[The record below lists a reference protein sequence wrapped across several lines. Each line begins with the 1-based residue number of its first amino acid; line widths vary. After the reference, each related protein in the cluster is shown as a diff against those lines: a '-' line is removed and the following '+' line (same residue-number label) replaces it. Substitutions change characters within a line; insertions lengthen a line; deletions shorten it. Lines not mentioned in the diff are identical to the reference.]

1 MLRLSEST
9 DIVGIVSKCLSSLGP
24 KFHSSAQFVTGELT
38 QMPARDVFH
47 HRSSPVIA
55 AVVSVKLSISV
66 GLYRPDPLCCRENK
80 HTPRAPASELSHAF
94 LEQVILM
101 SFHCYIPAS
110 AAPDWQDA
118 SSVVTDWPPLQLTVF
133 FTPHCFQLEDNT
145 GSSHVLRTVGGRK
158 EGTSYSLH
166 QTWETARAKA
176 IDFFVRQPEIAEY
189 EMIWESLHGF
199 ASLIFERQSVPR
211 TRKRVA
217 ETMP

>member
-1 MLRLSEST
+1 
-9 DIVGIVSKCLSSLGP
+9 
-24 KFHSSAQFVTGELT
+24 
-38 QMPARDVFH
+38 
-47 HRSSPVIA
+47 
-55 AVVSVKLSISV
+55 
-66 GLYRPDPLCCRENK
+66 
-80 HTPRAPASELSHAF
+80 
-94 LEQVILM
+94 M

-110 AAPDWQDA
+110 AVPDA
-118 SSVVTDWPPLQLTVF
+118 SSLLTEWPPLQLTVF

-158 EGTSYSLH
+158 EGTSYSLQ
-166 QTWETARAKA
+166 QTWEMARAKA
-176 IDFFVRQPEIAEY
+176 ANFLVFRPEIAEY